1 MIRFLEYRKWRQLF
15 NRYMFLNWKTN
26 DADNIFFAVEGDS
39 YIALDVHNG
48 EVYIEE
54 FKNINDL
61 EEFYETKVDY
71 IPGIQISLF

>member
-1 MIRFLEYRKWRQLF
+1 MIKFLEYRKWRQLF
-15 NRYMFLNWKTN
+15 NRYMSLNWKTN

-71 IPGIQISLF
+71 IPVIQISLF